1 MTAKFTHIP
10 WPASDRDPSVQR
22 RPTTPDGEEQQPDPD
37 APPAATAAPA
47 AAR

>member
-10 WPASDRDPSVQR
+10 WPASDRDPSLQR
-22 RPTTPDGEEQQPDPD
+22 RPITQDGEGQRPDPD
-37 APPAATAAPA
+37 TPTAATAAPA